1 VSTNGTASLKRRHLG
16 ELVGQLASDAGTLVR
31 QEVELA
37 KAELQETAASLRR
50 ELSDATAV
58 AQTETGE
65 KLALARGELSHKAS
79 SIGSGAGNFG
89 AAGLTGLLALGALTA
104 CLILLLDRFMPTD
117 LAALV
122 VAVGWGLIAATF
134 ALRGRDRIRRSGT
147 LHTDA
152 WLPRQTIDAFKSVGS
167 STHVMPTETI
177 ETVKED
183 VQWVKTRG
191 KSDAT

>member
-37 KAELQETAASLRR
+37 KAELRETADSLRK
-50 ELSDATAV
+50 ELSEASTI
-58 AQTETGE
+58 AQGETTE
-65 KLALARGELSHKAS
+65 KIALARHEVSHKAS
-79 SIGSGAGNFG
+79 SIGKGAGMYG
-89 AAGLTGLLALGALTA
+89 AAAALALLALGALTA
-104 CLILLLDRFMPTD
+104 CLVLALDRFMPTD

-122 VAVGWGLIAATF
+122 VTVGWALLAATF
-134 ALRGRDRIRRSGT
+134 ALLGRDRIRHSGT
-147 LHTDA
+147 LHTQS
-152 WLPRQTIDAFKSVGS
+152 WLPRQAIAAFKNVGS
-167 STHVMPTETI
+167 STHVVPTETI

-191 KSDAT
+191 RSDAR